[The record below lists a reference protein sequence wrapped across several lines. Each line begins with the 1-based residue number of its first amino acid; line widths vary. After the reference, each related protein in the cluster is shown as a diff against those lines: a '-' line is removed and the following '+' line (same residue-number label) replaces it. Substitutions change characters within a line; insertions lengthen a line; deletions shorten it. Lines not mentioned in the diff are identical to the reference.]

1 MSKDE
6 VLHLECVSQSQT
18 ELERNH
24 LLFDSDVVFDDDV
37 VFDSDVLFDS
47 DFLFCDDLLFD
58 DDILR
63 FWETE
68 SKMY

>member
-6 VLHLECVSQSQT
+6 VLHLECVSQLQT

-24 LLFDSDVVFDDDV
+24 LLFDDDVVFGSGVVFDDG
-37 VFDSDVLFDS
+37 VFFDS
-47 DFLFCDDLLFD
+47 DFLFHDDLLFD
-58 DDILR
+58 NDILR

>member
-6 VLHLECVSQSQT
+6 VLHLECVSQLQT

-24 LLFDSDVVFDDDV
+24 LLFDSDVVFD
-37 VFDSDVLFDS
+37 SDVLFGGG
-47 DFLFCDDLLFD
+47 FLFRGDLFFD
-58 DDILR
+58 NDILK